1 MTIKQTKNT
10 ILFLGLFL
18 LAGPAIAQQKPA
30 VNTPEEKPVFKTLKE
45 KQSYAMGTEML
56 RNLKRQKFDFDLNFV
71 IRGMKDA
78 DAGGKLALTDDETL
92 EMLNISA
99 SEARMMKTG
108 DQLVAGL
115 ENKKA
120 EEEFLAQNES
130 KEGVVKLPSGLQ
142 YKIIKDGNGKKPT
155 SEDSVQVNYR
165 GTLVDGA
172 QFENTYESGKPA
184 SIKVSD
190 PHVIAGLREALKL
203 MPAGAKWQLFIPSR
217 LAYGQRPSG
226 KGIGPY
232 SMLIYEL
239 DVLSIQSN
247 P

>member
-1 MTIKQTKNT
+1 MRIKQMTNA
-10 ILFLGLFL
+10 ILFFGLFL
-18 LAGPAIAQQKPA
+18 LAGPVIAQQKPA
-30 VNTPEEKPVFKTLKE
+30 VHTPEEKPVFKTLKE
-45 KQSYAMGTEML
+45 KQSYAMGIEML

-71 IRGMKDA
+71 MRGMKDA
-78 DAGGKLALTDDETL
+78 DTGGKLAMTDDEML

-99 SEARMMKTG
+99 SEARMMKTS
-108 DQLVAGL
+108 DQLVAGQ

-142 YKIIKDGNGKKPT
+142 YKIIKDGNGEKPT
-155 SEDSVQVNYR
+155 SEESVQVNYR

-172 QFENTYESGKPA
+172 KFDSTYESGQPA
-184 SIKVSD
+184 TIKVSN

-203 MPAGAKWQLFIPSR
+203 MPVGAKWQLFIPSR

-226 KGIGPY
+226 RIIGPY

-239 DVLSIQSN
+239 EILSIQK
-247 P
+247 